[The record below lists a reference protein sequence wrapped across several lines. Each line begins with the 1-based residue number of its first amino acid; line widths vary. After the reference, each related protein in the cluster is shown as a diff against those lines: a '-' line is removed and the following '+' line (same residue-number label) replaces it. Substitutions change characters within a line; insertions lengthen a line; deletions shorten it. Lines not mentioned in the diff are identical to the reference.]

1 MEVKIVFLLIIRFKI
16 ESIKAYKN
24 ELIIMQNLALKLIKL
39 LYYH

>member
-1 MEVKIVFLLIIRFKI
+1 MEVRIVFPLVIRFEI

-24 ELIIMQNLALKLIKL
+24 EPIIMQNLALKLIKL